1 MKALSV
7 VLVIVLTAT
16 CGQKGQLDVPPD
28 KTANNTIIKE
38 SKIYLVSN
46 CEISIPVAEYRRCLQ
61 NQ

>member
-28 KTANNTIIKE
+28 KTANNTIIKT

-46 CEISIPVAEYRRCLQ
+46 CEISIPLAEYRRCLQ